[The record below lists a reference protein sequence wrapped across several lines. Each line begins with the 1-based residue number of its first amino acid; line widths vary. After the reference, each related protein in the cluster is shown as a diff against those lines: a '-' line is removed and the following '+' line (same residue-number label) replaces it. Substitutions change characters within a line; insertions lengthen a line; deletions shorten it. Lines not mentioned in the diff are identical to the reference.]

1 MKSSVITSVV
11 DTLCSKCAS
20 KGREKE
26 RKRALLARTMSLL
39 HPEALVAVAA
49 MWGAKGLELT
59 ALALQPGPELV
70 LPCSGPV
77 SGRR

>member
-1 MKSSVITSVV
+1 M
-11 DTLCSKCAS
+11 
-20 KGREKE
+20 
-26 RKRALLARTMSLL
+26 LARTMSLL
-39 HPEALVAVAA
+39 HPEALIAVAA